1 MCTIGRTA
9 VGTAFKAYHRAD
21 RAEFPLR
28 DGQKRK
34 DCGSKRGRNPFLTTP
49 VPVKAIQSLVKEWGA
64 EEQYELITQENYE
77 FLRDSYIRY
86 VKLLGGEP
94 ESISGKSV
102 GERIAALYHA
112 VNRLIGDETGVNIE
126 QDAGRLRFRLWKWHK
141 WGQCTLYYFPVKFIE
156 ELNPRLKRIVVS
168 FMHDLM
174 RGNGM
179 DTILDCNEFDFA
191 IDCLS
196 EPCESSPAEVE
207 TWDRLRRS
215 YEEGKI
221 HRLLRQVCCKR
232 YYKHLDCTLDR
243 YEPRNGYEEELTG
256 LMKEGLQFLHPEK
269 PLMSYAYDPYYRED
283 PDFYPISLESQ
294 VMIVYDER
302 DPVSEFLENY
312 FNSYYGETYEIVPM
326 ETLDLSPD
334 MERTFSMNDDYP
346 KRFFKWADRFIYHI
360 T

>member
-9 VGTAFKAYHRAD
+9 VGTALKAHHRAD
-21 RAEFPLR
+21 RTELPLR
-28 DGQKRK
+28 DGQERK
-34 DCGSKRGRNPFLTTP
+34 DCGSKRGRNSFLTTP
-49 VPVKAIQSLVKEWGA
+49 VTAKAAQSLVKEWGV
-64 EEQYELITQENYE
+64 EERYELITQENYE

-94 ESISGKSV
+94 EPISGKSV
-102 GERIAALYHA
+102 GESIVALYHA
-112 VNRLIGDETGVNIE
+112 VNRLAGDMTGVNIE
-126 QDAGRLRFRLWKWHK
+126 QDAGRLRFRLWKWHE

-156 ELNPRLKRIVVS
+156 GLNPRLKRIAAT

-179 DTILDCNEFDFA
+179 YTILDCDEFDFA

-196 EPCESSPAEVE
+196 EPGEASPEEVE
-207 TWDRLRRS
+207 TWNRLRRS

-221 HRLLRQVCCKR
+221 HRLLKQVCGKR
-232 YYKHLDCTLDR
+232 YYKYLNRALDK
-243 YEPRNGYEEELTG
+243 YKPRNGYEEELAG

-269 PLMSYAYDPYYRED
+269 PLMGYAYDPYFREE

-334 MERTFSMNDDYP
+334 MDRTFSMDDDYP
-346 KRFFKWADRFIYHI
+346 ERFFKWADRFIYH
-360 T
+360 TT

>member
-1 MCTIGRTA
+1 M
-9 VGTAFKAYHRAD
+9 
-21 RAEFPLR
+21 
-28 DGQKRK
+28 
-34 DCGSKRGRNPFLTTP
+34 
-49 VPVKAIQSLVKEWGA
+49 KAIQSLVKEWDA

-86 VKLLGGEP
+86 VKLLGEEP

-102 GERIAALYHA
+102 GERIVALYHA
-112 VNRLIGDETGVNIE
+112 VNKLIGDEAGVNIE

-156 ELNPRLKRIVVS
+156 ELNPRLKRIVIT

-196 EPCESSPAEVE
+196 EPCEASPAEVE
-207 TWDRLRRS
+207 TWDRLRCS

-221 HRLLRQVCCKR
+221 HRFLRQVCCKR
-232 YYKHLDCTLDR
+232 YYKHLDRTLDR
-243 YEPRNGYEEELTG
+243 YEPLNGYEEELTR
-256 LMKEGLQFLHPEK
+256 LMKEGLQFLHPKK
-269 PLMSYAYDPYYRED
+269 PLMSYAYDPYYREN

-346 KRFFKWADRFIYHI
+346 ERFFKWADRFIYHI

>member
-9 VGTAFKAYHRAD
+9 VGTAFNAHHRAD
-21 RAEFPLR
+21 RAELPLR
-28 DGQKRK
+28 DGQERK
-34 DCGSKRGRNPFLTTP
+34 DCGSKRGRNSFLTTP
-49 VPVKAIQSLVKEWGA
+49 VKAKAIQSLVKEWGA
-64 EEQYELITQENYE
+64 EGQYELITQENYE

-86 VKLLGGEP
+86 VKLLDGEP
-94 ESISGKSV
+94 EPISGKSV
-102 GERIAALYHA
+102 GERIVALYHA
-112 VNRLIGDETGVNIE
+112 VNRLIGNETGVNIE
-126 QDAGRLRFRLWKWHK
+126 QDAGRLRFRLWRWHK

-156 ELNPRLKRIVVS
+156 GLNPRLKRMAAT

-179 DTILDCNEFDFA
+179 YTVLDCNEFDFA

-196 EPCESSPAEVE
+196 EPDEASPEEAE
-207 TWDRLRRS
+207 TRCRLSQS
-215 YEEGKI
+215 YEEGRI

-232 YYKHLDCTLDR
+232 YYKHLDRALDR
-243 YEPRNGYEEELTG
+243 YEPQNGYEEELTG

-346 KRFFKWADRFIYHI
+346 ERFFKWADRFIYHI